1 MCLETRGKGLLGGTV
16 EQEETMVSSKTVPE
30 DLNLKLILKFNPDF
44 TNHGCLQCAILKPL
58 YGFKEKRDH
67 KARDSQFLVQNVQN
81 EIFEILKI
89 IKNYMKFRA
98 AC

>member
-1 MCLETRGKGLLGGTV
+1 MCLETRGKGLLGGTG

-30 DLNLKLILKFNPDF
+30 DLNLKLILKFNPGF
-44 TNHGCLQCAILKPL
+44 TNHGCLQCAILKSL

-67 KARDSQFLVQNVQN
+67 KARDSQFLFQNVQN

>member
-1 MCLETRGKGLLGGTV
+1 MYLETRGKGLLGGTG

-30 DLNLKLILKFNPDF
+30 DLNLKLILKFNPGF

-58 YGFKEKRDH
+58 YGFKEKETT
-67 KARDSQFLVQNVQN
+67 RDSQFLFQNVQN